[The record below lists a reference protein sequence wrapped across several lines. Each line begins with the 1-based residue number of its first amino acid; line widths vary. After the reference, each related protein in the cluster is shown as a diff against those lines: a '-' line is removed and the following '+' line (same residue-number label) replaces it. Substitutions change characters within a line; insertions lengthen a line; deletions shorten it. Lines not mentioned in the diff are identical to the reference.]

1 MSKHR
6 DPPPSAVT
14 LPPAASGPAP
24 RSRTDSRTLAALVA
38 SAFARAGVT
47 LRLHVLRR
55 LLGAVGPL
63 GLAVIGGGA
72 FAKYLASGRWRD
84 LPVSL
89 DDAAR
94 ATWSQVFELVRY
106 VEQSDPAV
114 AAQVAAALARDT
126 TVMAALGASV
136 AALIAERVR
145 AHRGDALP
153 R

>member
-1 MSKHR
+1 MSKH
-6 DPPPSAVT
+6 PPAPPSAVPRAPT
-14 LPPAASGPAP
+14 AAAPAL
-24 RSRTDSRTLAALVA
+24 RTESRTLAALVA

-72 FAKYLASGRWRD
+72 FAKYLAAARWREM
-84 LPVSL
+84 PVSL

-145 AHRGDALP
+145 AHRADAP
-153 R
+153 SR